1 MKIMKDKIAD
11 VVQGITG
18 IYLLILFVFNFIG
31 LPLQLSPVGMQIY
44 DMLTWT
50 VALILG
56 VIIIGLK
63 ENNGIDLFGMIL
75 VIMNFIGLTVSFL
88 PIEIRGTFAF
98 FAGIGMLITAVGLLL
113 EAFDIIKPLKMR

>member
-18 IYLLILFVFNFIG
+18 IYLLILFVFNLIG
-31 LPLQLSPVGMQIY
+31 LPLQMGPVGMQVY

-75 VIMNFIGLTVSFL
+75 VIMNFIGLMVSFL
-88 PIEIRGTFAF
+88 PIEIRGTFEF

-113 EAFDIIKPLKMR
+113 EAFDVIKPLKMK

>member
-18 IYLLILFVFNFIG
+18 IYLLILFVFNLIG
-31 LPLQLSPVGMQIY
+31 LPLQMGPVGMQVY

-50 VALILG
+50 VTLILG

-75 VIMNFIGLTVSFL
+75 VIMNFIGLMVSFL

-113 EAFDIIKPLKMR
+113 EAFDVIKPLKMK